1 MIVAQLAVGNASL
14 VEMIWTLIGLGG
26 IYYNIYNLRD
36 ALGYTKALRKMN
48 GKTLAAVRRMR
59 VIAYGDFRNEVF
71 RTAISSIFI
80 VVGIAAMLSPPTSN
94 TARVTVLRHRDAD
107 GDRVGARPPAETLLA
122 QGRVGFAQT
131 TREARS
137 PPS

>member
-26 IYYNIYNLRD
+26 I
-36 ALGYTKALRKMN
+36 YTKALRKMN

-94 TARVTVLRHRDAD
+94 TARVTATSVAITLGFFGIEMLMVIASALDRQQRRFLLRD
-107 GDRVGARPPAETLLA
+107 E
-122 QGRVGFAQT
+122 
-131 TREARS
+131 
-137 PPS
+137 

>member
-14 VEMIWTLIGLGG
+14 VEMIWTVIGIGG

-36 ALGYTKALRKMN
+36 ALAYTKALRKMN

-80 VVGIAAMLSPPTSN
+80 VVGIAAMISPPPS
-94 TARVTVLRHRDAD
+94 ASSRVTATSVAITLGFFGIEMLMVIASALDRQQRRFLLRD
-107 GDRVGARPPAETLLA
+107 E
-122 QGRVGFAQT
+122 
-131 TREARS
+131 
-137 PPS
+137 

>member
-1 MIVAQLAVGNASL
+1 
-14 VEMIWTLIGLGG
+14 
-26 IYYNIYNLRD
+26 
-36 ALGYTKALRKMN
+36 MN

-94 TARVTVLRHRDAD
+94 TARVTATSVAITLGFFGIEMLMVIASALDRQQRRFLLRD
-107 GDRVGARPPAETLLA
+107 E
-122 QGRVGFAQT
+122 
-131 TREARS
+131 
-137 PPS
+137 